1 MVSGKRPQF
10 NLMVDP
16 YTEQMLRYGVGGAPM
31 TNLEAVRARKTP
43 TFKDDPKTLMDNL
56 FKGGFFGLG
65 DVFEAGGPGFA
76 SMPYKPPKN
85 VQEATKQITGK
96 NDNIFQVP
104 GEELNTKSAFE
115 INKALS
121 ENFVPKKDRLNYKK
135 PETLDSDSALA
146 QNIPIEEIERSKKA
160 EEFRAQ
166 EAKIAEA
173 QGMPQ
178 ENLVGE
184 GGEKDGEK
192 AIEKLFEQSME
203 DYITNARGVGPE
215 KRTKDLAEY
224 KREFAE
230 ATGIDISGKVD
241 KSAALMSLGLALM
254 QNRAGKGFNV
264 GRMLSEFGKAGEAAM
279 PALEKAK
286 TQARNDAIA
295 AGKYALQ
302 TRASDRA
309 TDAANQEKLMDRQ
322 QYYVYR
328 SGGKGAP
335 YENFDDGDLVHLN
348 KFELNKLIQDGNFDK
363 EFSFIKAK
371 DYFDIMKAESKETD
385 LGNAYGKEKSVSLLG
400 GETDGVDSIYVV
412 NAQLPD
418 GNYKG
423 KKKNFGYL
431 QTNENVVK
439 KNFIEEQNSI
449 LREEDKFK
457 GLVGQIQT
465 GVSIPK
471 QLASSVIQF
480 GRNLG
485 LDIGDGPTAIA
496 QARKK
501 LEAIQ
506 LQEAT
511 EILQESGKTL
521 SDTDRERVKAFVGE
535 IDLANAD
542 EALIMQSLG
551 RVYELILTSRQR
563 NLDTAVD
570 NLYSNFGIKIDFGT
584 DSDDIPKNKEE
595 LDAMN
600 KKFGTNYTMDDYKK

>member
-1 MVSGKRPQF
+1 MVSGKRSQF
-10 NLMVDP
+10 NLMADP
-16 YTEQMLRYGVGGAPM
+16 YTEEMLRYGVGGAPM

-96 NDNIFQVP
+96 DDNIFQVP
-104 GEELNTKSAFE
+104 GEELNTKSASE

-309 TDAANQEKLMDRQ
+309 TDAANQEKLMNRGK
-322 QYYVYR
+322 YWVYK
-328 SGGKGAP
+328 KGAKG
-335 YENFDDGDLVHLN
+335 EEFSEFDNGEFVDLN
-348 KFELNKLIQDGNFDK
+348 KFELNKLVNTPDFDK
-363 EFSFIKAK
+363 NYEFIDASDRLSILEKR
-371 DYFDIMKAESKETD
+371 AEGQD
-385 LGNAYGKEKSVSLLG
+385 LGDMWESYERVSLIG
-400 GETDGVDSIYVV
+400 GKADEMPPELQVVAAVADS
-412 NAQLPD
+412 
-418 GNYKG
+418 NYKG
-423 KKKNFGYL
+423 TTPTRYKIAEDPKTVARRFAQYQQDINSGTKKMQDLLSALDGGVTIPEQFLSKA
-431 QTNENVVK
+431 NE
-439 KNFIEEQNSI
+439 I
-449 LREEDKFK
+449 
-457 GLVGQIQT
+457 LVGFGIGET
-465 GVSIPK
+465 SSITDAK
-471 QLASSVIQF
+471 RELKNI
-480 GRNLG
+480 
-485 LDIGDGPTAIA
+485 AID
-496 QARKK
+496 R
-501 LEAIQ
+501 
-506 LQEAT
+506 AT
-511 EILQESGKTL
+511 EILRESGKTL
-521 SDTDRERVKAFVGE
+521 SDRDRDLVIERIGKISWGSADVEQIRKQLKD
-535 IDLANAD
+535 IYDLT
-542 EALIMQSLG
+542 
-551 RVYELILTSRQR
+551 ILKPQR
-563 NLDTAVD
+563 NLDTAIEWLEV
-570 NLYSNFGIKIDFGT
+570 NAGISFGAPE
-584 DSDDIPKNKEE
+584 DDMPTQKE
-595 LDAMN
+595 LDALN
-600 KKFGTNYTMDDYKK
+600 EATGKNLTMDDFKK